1 MTDDE
6 PRDRDA
12 ETVLQFGAGNF
23 LRAFADVFIDRAN
36 RGQRPV
42 GRAVVVQSTPG
53 TRAELINRQEGA
65 YHVVTRGIEGGET
78 VDRIERVAPLSRALV
93 ATTQWQQVLEAGRS
107 PFLRL
112 VVSNTTEAGLALD
125 RDEPPE
131 GQEAPR
137 SFPAKLLAVLLAR
150 CKAGLGGLTVLPCE
164 LVEGNGDLLYGLV
177 LEQARAWDVG
187 EPEMDWLRTECN
199 WPNTLVDR
207 IVSGRPAEHPLLAQ
221 DELLTVAEPY
231 ALWAI
236 EAPGLDFVDDPA
248 VCLVD
253 DVRPYA
259 LRKVRLLNGAHTALV
274 CRAGR
279 TFETVRQAVGDA
291 EIRPWLEKLLYE
303 ELLPPVRGRAEGA
316 EEFAG
321 QVLERLANPFLDH
334 RLADI
339 ALHHETKVGT
349 RLLPTYRE
357 FIETQGREPEL
368 LAEILRPYERK

>member
-1 MTDDE
+1 MTGKE
-6 PRDRDA
+6 APDRDA

-23 LRAFADVFIDRAN
+23 LRAFADVVIDRAN
-36 RGQRPV
+36 RGRRPA

-53 TRAELINRQEGA
+53 PRAELINRQGGA
-65 YHVVTRGIEGGET
+65 YYVVTRGIEGGET
-78 VDRIERVAPLSRALV
+78 VDRVERVAPLSRALV
-93 ATTQWQQVLEAGRS
+93 AADQWRQVLEVGRS
-107 PFLRL
+107 PALRL

-125 RDEPPE
+125 GDEPPAGE
-131 GQEAPR
+131 GAPR

-150 CKAGLGGLTVLPCE
+150 REAGLGGLAVLPCE

-177 LEQARAWDVG
+177 LEQARAWGVG
-187 EPEMDWLRTECN
+187 DPALDWLRTECS

-207 IVSGRPAEHPLLAQ
+207 IVSGRPAEHPLLAE

-248 VCLVD
+248 VRLVD
-253 DVRPYA
+253 DVEPYA
-259 LRKVRLLNGAHTALV
+259 LRKVRLLNGAHTGLV
-274 CRAGR
+274 CRAGGA
-279 TFETVRQAVGDA
+279 FGTVREAVGDA
-291 EIRPWLEKLLYE
+291 GVRGWLETLLYE
-303 ELLPPVRGRAEGA
+303 ELLPPVRGRVEGA

-339 ALHHETKVGT
+339 ALHHGTKVGT

-357 FIETQGREPEL
+357 FVETQAREPAL
-368 LAEILRPYERK
+368 LAEILRPYL